1 MPELHWYYGYPLV
14 WLLMIVVVIG
24 MLAYFRHRKWF

>member
-14 WLLMIVVVIG
+14 WLLFIAIVAG
-24 MLAYFRHRKWF
+24 MLYWFRRKRWL

>member
-14 WLLMIVVVIG
+14 WLVIVGVVAG
-24 MLAYFRHRKWF
+24 MLFWFRHKRWL